1 MLDWKAGV
9 WVLSPT
15 LPPAP
20 KRARARPRHPGPQV
34 SPSVKPGD
42 ESTPTLRLLS
52 ALLLCDSKVL
62 TIGDSLCWLFLSLEA
77 GKDRRH

>member
-1 MLDWKAGV
+1 MLDWKAGG

-20 KRARARPRHPGPQV
+20 KRASARPRRAGPQV

-42 ESTPTLRLLS
+42 EGASTLRLLS
-52 ALLLCDSKVL
+52 ALLLCDSEVL
-62 TIGDSLCWLFLSLEA
+62 TVGDSLCPLFLEA
-77 GKDRRH
+77 GKDRRR